1 MILMPIATRR
11 NPVDSAE
18 RARQDDLP
26 TVDHRSESPQDE
38 PQPHTPSGAP
48 GAGGGRSTSLF
59 ERMRS
64 SFGGVDAPEGSDE
77 SDEHPAVAATVFSG
91 SQQVE
96 LKNIHS
102 TAS

>member
-1 MILMPIATRR
+1 MPIATRR

-26 TVDHRSESPQDE
+26 PVDHRDESPQDE
-38 PQPHTPSGAP
+38 PQPHIPSGAP
-48 GAGGGRSTSLF
+48 SAGGGRSASLF

-77 SDEHPAVAATVFSG
+77 GDEHPAVADRG
-91 SQQVE
+91 S
-96 LKNIHS
+96 
-102 TAS
+102 AG